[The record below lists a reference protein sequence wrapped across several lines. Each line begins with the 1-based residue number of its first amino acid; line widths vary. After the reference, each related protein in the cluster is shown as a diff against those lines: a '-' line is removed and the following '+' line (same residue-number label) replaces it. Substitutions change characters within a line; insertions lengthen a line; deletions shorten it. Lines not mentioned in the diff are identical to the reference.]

1 MTRRDFLH
9 LTATT
14 GAAATLASRHS
25 AAPVGP
31 SPSSIPAIDTHIHLY
46 DPTRAE
52 GVPWPPKT
60 DPLLYRPYLPDT
72 YQAVTAELKVVG
84 AIVVEASSW
93 PEDNQWILDLAA
105 KHSGIVGLVGNL
117 APGRAEFAPALQ
129 RFAANPLF
137 RGLRLRAADLQKI
150 GDPAFDADLRRVA
163 DADLSIDVLG
173 GVATIEATRKLA
185 QLAPTLRVVVNHL
198 PFKEWDGKPDALRT
212 ALAPLA
218 SLRQV
223 FIKGS
228 DVMRRSG
235 PTVIEDPAFYAPG
248 LDALV
253 ELFGPDRI
261 VFGSNWPVSERV
273 APYATLHRV
282 LTAYFNRHSRTLAEN
297 YFWRNSYRAYRWQA
311 RGAAATLLE

>member
-14 GAAATLASRHS
+14 TGAAALASRHS
-25 AAPVGP
+25 AAPVRVAE
-31 SPSSIPAIDTHIHLY
+31 SSIPVIDTHIHLY
-46 DPTRAE
+46 DPTRPE

-60 DPLLYRPYLPDT
+60 DALLYRPYLPDT
-72 YQAVTAELKVVG
+72 YQAVTAELDVVG
-84 AIVVEASSW
+84 SIVVEASSW
-93 PEDNQWILDLAA
+93 PEDNQWVLDLAA

-117 APGRAEFAPALQ
+117 TPGRAEFAAALT

-137 RGLRLRAADLQKI
+137 RGVRLRAADLQKI
-150 GDPAFDADLRRVA
+150 GDPVFDADLRRVA
-163 DADLSIDVLG
+163 DADLSVDVLG
-173 GVATIEATRKLA
+173 GVATIEAARKLA
-185 QLAPTLRVVVNHL
+185 RVTPTLRIVVNHL
-198 PFKEWDGKPDALRT
+198 PFKDWDGQPDALRT

-235 PTVIEDPAFYAPG
+235 TTVIEDPAYYAPG
-248 LDALV
+248 LEALID
-253 ELFGPDRI
+253 LFGPDRI
-261 VFGSNWPVSERV
+261 IFGSNWPVSERV

-282 LTAYFNRHSRTLAEN
+282 LSEYFKRHTRTLAEN

-311 RGAAATLLE
+311 RGAAAALLQ